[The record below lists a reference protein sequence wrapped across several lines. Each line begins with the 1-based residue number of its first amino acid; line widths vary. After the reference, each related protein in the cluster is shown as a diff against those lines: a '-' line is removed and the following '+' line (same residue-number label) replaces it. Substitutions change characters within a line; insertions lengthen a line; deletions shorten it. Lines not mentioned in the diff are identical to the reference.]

1 MVAQGL
7 KKKKRNNKLE
17 DIFCIFE
24 CLLPQNPSNQSSQ
37 LS

>member
-1 MVAQGL
+1 MAAQKW
-7 KKKKRNNKLE
+7 KKILSE
-17 DIFCIFE
+17 IFRFFE